1 MISLAY
7 LSICIYCMLQLGYLI
22 LLEKKR
28 RNVRF
33 GQERYFLR
41 ILTVLVLSF
50 AADIASSLNQGPS
63 WFFPFAAAAVYAEII
78 LNTLL
83 MPIFFA
89 YVCEQIDDLNPRVRK
104 TVALLVWVLTVV
116 CVMMILSTA
125 ITGQVFYFDS
135 DHTYHRGPLFLVM
148 MFVLFMMIVLV
159 EGFIISQKSK
169 IESNYFRSLALF
181 LVPPLIGW
189 ALQSFIF
196 GVPFSL
202 LGMAFGA
209 NMVFINIQNRNI
221 DKDYLTGA
229 FNRQTLDY
237 YVQNKISSSTN
248 QNSFAAIMLDIDNF
262 KEINDLYGHY
272 QGDVVIVDSVRLLRK
287 SVERSD
293 FIARY
298 GGDEFLI
305 ILDSDDNRV
314 VERTLEKIAT
324 NLKVYNQGKNQFQ
337 LGFSIGWAI
346 YHPSFGN
353 LPESLYKVIDQKMY
367 DQKRMHQSTDIVK
380 VKPGK
385 SEISS
390 RA

>member
-1 MISLAY
+1 
-7 LSICIYCMLQLGYLI
+7 MLQLGYLI
-22 LLEKKR
+22 LLEKRR

-89 YVCEQIDDLNPRVRK
+89 YVCEQIDDVNPRVRK
-104 TVALLVWVLTVV
+104 TVALMVWVLTVV

-135 DHTYHRGPLFLVM
+135 ARNYHRGPLFLVP
-148 MFVLFMMIVLV
+148 MFVLFLMIVLV
-159 EGFIISQKSK
+159 EGFIISQIYI
-169 IESNYFRSLALF
+169 IERNYFRSLALF

-209 NMVFINIQNRNI
+209 HMVFINIQNRNI

-229 FNRQTLDY
+229 FNRQTLDH
-237 YVQNKISSSTN
+237 YVQNKISSSTTK
-248 QNSFAAIMLDIDNF
+248 NSFAAIMLDIDNF
-262 KEINDLYGHY
+262 KEINDLHGHY
-272 QGDVVIVDSVRLLRK
+272 QGDVVIVDTVRLLRK
-287 SVERSD
+287 SVEHND
-293 FIARY
+293 FVARY
-298 GGDEFLI
+298 GGDEFFI
-305 ILDSDDNRV
+305 ILDRDDPLG
-314 VERTLEKIAT
+314 VERTLDNMAK
-324 NLKVYNQGKNQFQ
+324 NLKEYNLEKRKFQ
-337 LGFSIGWAI
+337 LSFSFGWAI
-346 YHPSFGN
+346 YDPSFGN
-353 LPESLYKVIDQKMY
+353 LPESLYKVLDQKMY
-367 DQKRMHQSTDIVK
+367 DQKRQHRSTD
-380 VKPGK
+380 
-385 SEISS
+385 
-390 RA
+390 

>member
-22 LLEKKR
+22 LLEKRR

-50 AADIASSLNQGPS
+50 AADIASSLNQGSS

-89 YVCEQIDDLNPRVRK
+89 YVCEQIDDVNPRVRK
-104 TVALLVWVLTVV
+104 TVALMVWVLTVV

-135 DHTYHRGPLFLVM
+135 ARNYHRGPLFLVP
-148 MFVLFMMIVLV
+148 MFVLFLMIVLV

-209 NMVFINIQNRNI
+209 HMVFINIQNRNI

-229 FNRQTLDY
+229 FNRQTLDH
-237 YVQNKISSSTN
+237 YVQNKISSSTTK
-248 QNSFAAIMLDIDNF
+248 NSFAAIMLDIDNF
-262 KEINDLYGHY
+262 KEINDLHGHY
-272 QGDVVIVDSVRLLRK
+272 QGDVVIVDTVRLLRK
-287 SVERSD
+287 SVEHND
-293 FIARY
+293 FVARY
-298 GGDEFLI
+298 GGDEFFI
-305 ILDSDDNRV
+305 ILDRDDPLG
-314 VERTLEKIAT
+314 VERTLDNIAK
-324 NLKVYNQGKNQFQ
+324 NLKEYNLEKRKFQ
-337 LGFSIGWAI
+337 LSFSFGWAI
-346 YHPSFGN
+346 YDPSFGN
-353 LPESLYKVIDQKMY
+353 LPESLYKVLDQKMY
-367 DQKRMHQSTDIVK
+367 DQKRQHRSTD
-380 VKPGK
+380 
-385 SEISS
+385 
-390 RA
+390 

>member
-22 LLEKKR
+22 LLEKRR

-89 YVCEQIDDLNPRVRK
+89 YVCEQIDDVNPRVRK
-104 TVALLVWVLTVV
+104 TVALMVWVLTVV

-135 DHTYHRGPLFLVM
+135 ARNYHRGPLFLVP
-148 MFVLFMMIVLV
+148 MFVLFLMIVLV

-209 NMVFINIQNRNI
+209 HMVFINIQNRNI

-229 FNRQTLDY
+229 FNRQTLDH
-237 YVQNKISSSTN
+237 YVQNKISSSTTK
-248 QNSFAAIMLDIDNF
+248 NSFAAIMLDIDNF
-262 KEINDLYGHY
+262 KEINDLHGHY
-272 QGDVVIVDSVRLLRK
+272 QGDVVIVDTVRLLRK
-287 SVERSD
+287 SVEHND
-293 FIARY
+293 FVARY
-298 GGDEFLI
+298 GGDEFFI
-305 ILDSDDNRV
+305 ILDRDDPLG
-314 VERTLEKIAT
+314 VERTLDNIAK
-324 NLKVYNQGKNQFQ
+324 NLKEYNLEKRKFQ
-337 LGFSIGWAI
+337 LSFSFGWAI
-346 YHPSFGN
+346 YDPSFGN
-353 LPESLYKVIDQKMY
+353 LPESLYKVLDQKMY
-367 DQKRMHQSTDIVK
+367 DQKRQHRSTD
-380 VKPGK
+380 
-385 SEISS
+385 
-390 RA
+390 